1 MKKGKYIFVVLM
13 LAITPLLGMQAIA
26 NPPDSV
32 DLLYD
37 LDEQIL
43 YVTITHE
50 TLDPNSHYIYKIDI
64 EKNSVLYLS
73 EQYTSQPTPDTFTY
87 NYSVEAE
94 VGDELKVTAFC
105 SLFGSLSNTIIV
117 TGDNI
122 PPLPPDIDG
131 PEKGEPDI
139 EYTYVL
145 NAIDPDEDDV
155 RYIIDWDDGET
166 ETTPYESSGADVT
179 VSHTWSEKGS
189 YTITVQAEDIN
200 GLFSSESTFTVKIP
214 RVRSSYIPI
223 FLRAF
228 ERLTDF
234 FPILNYLLNLL

>member
-1 MKKGKYIFVVLM
+1 MKKGKLIFVVLM
-13 LAITPLLGMQAIA
+13 LAITPLVGMQAIA
-26 NPPDSV
+26 NPPESV

-43 YVTITHE
+43 YVTITHV

-73 EQYTSQPTPDTFTY
+73 ETYTSQPTPDTYTL

-94 VGDELKVTAFC
+94 VGDELTVTGFC
-105 SLFGSLSNTIIV
+105 SLFGSLSNTIVV

-122 PPLPPDIDG
+122 PPLPPEIDG
-131 PEKGEPDI
+131 PENGVPET
-139 EYTYVL
+139 EYSYVL
-145 NAIDPDEDDV
+145 NAVDPDGDDV

-166 ETTPYESSGADVT
+166 DTTTYEASGTDVT
-179 VSHTWSEKGS
+179 VSHTWSETGS
-189 YTITVQAEDIN
+189 YKITVKAEDTN
-200 GLFSSESTFTVKIP
+200 GLLSSESTLSVRIP
-214 RVRSSYIPI
+214 RVRASHNLI

-228 ERLTDF
+228 ERITGF
-234 FPILNYLLNLL
+234 FPILNYLFNLK